1 MKADTERVRSHFS
14 PACLVPIVIIASL
27 YLADVYG
34 RLLFHALA
42 ELFSIILVSSIF
54 FFTWNTRRFQG
65 NHYFLF
71 LGIAYLFIGS
81 IDFVYTL
88 TSQEGEAILTGI
100 SRNSS
105 IQLWIAARYMESIS
119 FLLAFFFLHKK
130 INEYL
135 LIPVFLLLVTL
146 LFQSVFS
153 QSFPVCYV
161 DGEGLTAFKK
171 NSEYLISF
179 FFLLS
184 LVFLYKKQRDFDSR
198 ALPYLR
204 GAVALALLTELT
216 TIPPAASANIPLETI
231 AGILGRIFSLYCLS
245 KAVFAESL
253 IKPYT
258 LLFGQLKANEEQLED
273 KVRERTTALQQSTEH
288 LEKEIIERIKAEKEL
303 LWELSVN
310 KELAKVSDALISQ
323 AFSMQ
328 EIAELLLHTA
338 QKLTGCQHGFVS
350 TVDRINGAV
359 TAYPW
364 KGFFAAKGEKG
375 EKGGGEQ
382 SICLLPAKKNGQYPG
397 LWGQALNTRQ
407 GFYRDYI
414 SPHDQEST
422 LLHGLEPQ
430 RNSLNV
436 PALID
441 RKAVGQIAL
450 ADKPESFTRH
460 DLLAVERLAALFAL
474 SIQRKDMEDALS
486 RSEFECRSLFDDALD
501 MIHIVDEKRRITSA
515 NPVELKTLGYSKE
528 EIIGMPLL
536 DLIHPAYKGQ
546 TAASLEQIFATGKCI
561 KNYETA
567 LLSKDEQQVD
577 IEVSAVPQLY
587 LGEVVSVRAIM
598 RNITDRKREER
609 QKKKMEIQLR
619 HSQKM
624 EAVGTLAGGI
634 AHDFNNILG
643 PIFGYTELA
652 LDVLP
657 QGDRVTLW
665 LKEVLQA
672 SHRAREL
679 VRQILTISRKT
690 DQDVQPLKIQLLIKE
705 ALKLLRCSIP
715 SNIEIR
721 QRLGPDC
728 EAVLADPTRIHQIV
742 MNLCTNA
749 YYAMRETGGV
759 LEISLKQILLAQE
772 DVGNKMRLQPG
783 SYLQLTVQDTG
794 TGIPKELMEK
804 IFEPYFTTKAQEE
817 GTGLGLAVVQSI
829 VFDFCGDITVYS
841 EPGQGTVFH
850 VYLPVIQAGEREKD
864 TQTEDGVLLPAG
876 TERIL
881 VVDDDQELV
890 RMNQRILE
898 TLGYQTLAYTDSSEA
913 LAAFQQQ
920 PGAVDLVLTDMTM
933 PKMTGDELTRK
944 LLALRPDLPVI
955 ICTGFSEL
963 IDEEKARELGAR
975 ALMMKPL
982 TKRELACAVRQVLDQ
997 GRFFK

>member
-14 PACLVPIVIIASL
+14 PACLVPIVILSSL
-27 YLADVYG
+27 YLADLHSH
-34 RLLFHALA
+34 LLFHALA
-42 ELFSIILVSSIF
+42 ELFSIILVSTIF

-81 IDFVYTL
+81 IDFIYTL
-88 TSQEGEAILTGI
+88 TSQEGEEILAGI
-100 SRNSS
+100 SKNSS

-146 LFQSVFS
+146 LLQSVFS

-171 NSEYLISF
+171 NSEYLICF

-184 LVFLYKKQRDFDSR
+184 LVFLYKKQRYFDSM

-216 TIPPAASANIPLETI
+216 TILPAASSSIPLETTV
-231 AGILGRIFSLYCLS
+231 GILGKIFSLYCLS

-258 LLFGQLKANEEQLED
+258 LLFGKLKAHEEQLED
-273 KVRERTTALQQSTEH
+273 KVRERTAALQQSTEQ

-310 KELAKVSDALISQ
+310 KELAKVSDALISR

-338 QKLTGCQHGFVS
+338 QRLTGCQHGFVS
-350 TVDRINGAV
+350 TVDRISGAV
-359 TAYPW
+359 TTYPW
-364 KGFFAAKGEKG
+364 KGFFA
-375 EKGGGEQ
+375 EKGGEEEET
-382 SICLLPAKKNGQYPG
+382 ILLLPAQENGQYPG

-407 GFYRDYI
+407 GFYKDYI
-414 SPHDQEST
+414 SPDDQESA
-422 LLHGLEPQ
+422 LPQGLVPQ
-430 RNSLNV
+430 TNSLNV

-515 NPVELKTLGYSKE
+515 NPVELETLGYSKE
-528 EIIGMPLL
+528 ELIGMPLL

-546 TAASLEQIFATGKCI
+546 TADSLEQIFTTGQCI

-587 LGEVVSVRAIM
+587 QGEVVSVRAIM

-609 QKKKMEIQLR
+609 QKKKMEVQLR

-657 QGDRVTLW
+657 EDDRVTLW

-690 DQDVQPLKIQLLIKE
+690 DQEVQLLKIQLLIKE
-705 ALKLLRCSIP
+705 ALKLLRFSLPSSIA
-715 SNIEIR
+715 IR
-721 QRLGPDC
+721 QSLGPDC
-728 EAVLADPTRIHQIV
+728 EAVLADPTRIHQVV

-759 LEISLKQILLAQE
+759 LEVSLQQVILDQE

-783 SYLQLTVQDTG
+783 QYLQLTVQDTG
-794 TGIPKELMEK
+794 TGIPQELMEK
-804 IFEPYFTTKAQEE
+804 IFEPYFTTKSQGE

-829 VFDFCGDITVYS
+829 ILDFCGDITVYS
-841 EPGQGTVFH
+841 EPDQGTTFH
-850 VYLPVIQAGEREKD
+850 VYLPVIQAGEGEED
-864 TQTEDGVLLPAG
+864 TQTADGVLLPVG
-876 TERIL
+876 TERVL
-881 VVDDDQELV
+881 VVDDDQGLLLV
-890 RMNQRILE
+890 NQRVLE
-898 TLGYQTLAYTDSSEA
+898 TLGYQVLVYTDSAEA

-920 PGAVDLVLTDMTM
+920 PAAVDLVLTDMTM
-933 PKMTGDELTRK
+933 PKMTGDELTRR

-982 TKRELACAVRQVLDQ
+982 TKRELACAVRQVLDKGQ
-997 GRFFK
+997 L